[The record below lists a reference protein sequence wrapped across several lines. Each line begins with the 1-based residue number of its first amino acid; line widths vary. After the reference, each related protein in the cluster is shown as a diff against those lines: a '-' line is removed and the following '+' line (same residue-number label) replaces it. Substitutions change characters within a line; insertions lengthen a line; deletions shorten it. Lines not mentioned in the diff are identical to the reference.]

1 MLNVIQ
7 YLSIGMKN
15 WYKCINITWVV
26 KPFAMFSSSVA
37 SYNLVSKNYQ
47 NFQIQK
53 YKNKRTFQEEFIL
66 DIFLLEFR
74 SCFSLCTNFYKFSV
88 TESWFSLSSE
98 TLTRDIKKNLHFSI
112 IFTSNDFLEKRNGWK
127 LMKLNRMIEHEWM
140 KMISEKENF
149 L

>member
-1 MLNVIQ
+1 MNVIQ

-26 KPFAMFSSSVA
+26 KHVAMFSSSVA
-37 SYNLVSKNYQ
+37 SYNLVSKNFP

-74 SCFSLCTNFYKFSV
+74 SSFSLCTNFYKFSV

-112 IFTSNDFLEKRNGWK
+112 IFTSNDFREKRNGWK
-127 LMKLNRMIEHEWM
+127 LMKLLTEW
-140 KMISEKENF
+140 
-149 L
+149 

>member
-1 MLNVIQ
+1 MNVIQ
-7 YLSIGMKN
+7 YLSIGMKNWYKCIGMKN

-37 SYNLVSKNYQ
+37 SYNLVSKNFP

-98 TLTRDIKKNLHFSI
+98 TLTRDIKKKLTFFNYLHLKWFPRK
-112 IFTSNDFLEKRNGWK
+112 T
-127 LMKLNRMIEHEWM
+127 
-140 KMISEKENF
+140 
-149 L
+149 